1 MEDGSTIDPVVCD
14 METVFNA
21 AVVLSLFLIVLVE
34 KYVSEL
40 EVPPL
45 VPIKLGL
52 SSSLSSLNG
61 LVPAPPPVDTFGESS
76 NGLVLFIFDNI
87 TGTSNCS

>member
-1 MEDGSTIDPVVCD
+1 M
-14 METVFNA
+14 FNA

-76 NGLVLFIFDNI
+76 NAKRPPMVAVRSIGGGIELDVLKVKRWH
-87 TGTSNCS
+87 